1 MNTEN
6 KLTAQVTGTRKFN
19 VVVEIPNTI
28 TLTKDD
34 DYYFYD
40 SVLKKEKHLGLWNA
54 NLDFIRD
61 QLPSLED
68 ELEIVKEYIN
78 AGKISDF
85 HCNGLFSPQSVKW
98 EA

>member
-1 MNTEN
+1 MDNLNDGKGNRLHINNDSPQKAWNSEEM
-6 KLTAQVTGTRKFN
+6 KLMR
-19 VVVEIPNTI
+19 
-28 TLTKDD
+28 
-34 DYYFYD
+34 
-40 SVLKKEKHLGLWNA
+40 LKKEKHLGLWNA